1 MHTIQNEYP
10 KVTMTRATASQA
22 QHHVCYGPACAEF
35 YLTLGS
41 GGAGFANGLCITI
54 ESTPPPSPTPP
65 PAPPAPPSNIRTPA
79 EAMHLEALLWD
90 SISNWQIDSTL
101 LPDSIYDD
109 NWENDY
115 DTWD

>member
-1 MHTIQNEYP
+1 MHTVQNEYP
-10 KVTMTRATASQA
+10 KVTITRANGRMA

-54 ESTPPPSPTPP
+54 ESTPPARPP
-65 PAPPAPPSNIRTPA
+65 PAIRAPAPSSLER
-79 EAMHLEALLWD
+79 EAMLWD
-90 SISNWQIDSTL
+90 SIT
-101 LPDSIYDD
+101 
-109 NWENDY
+109 NWEDDF